1 MDETALISDC
11 TIRADENVVRDRL
24 AEHLDLEDVRDD
36 LLRFTIDVRVD
47 ESDVVVARD
56 HVSESGEPL
65 FDALKG
71 DGIRER
77 ISQVL

>member
-1 MDETALISDC
+1 MDETTLIGDR
-11 TIRADENVVRDRL
+11 TIGADENVVRDRL
-24 AEHLDLEDVRDD
+24 AEHLDFENVGDD
-36 LLRFTIDVRVD
+36 LLRLTIYVRVD
-47 ESDVVVARD
+47 ERDVVVTRD

-71 DGIRER
+71 DGLRER